1 MDSNHR
7 THKRADL
14 QSAAFNHSAT
24 SPQEFSI
31 MPKQFFDVNGSAI
44 LSAHCCRMDKL
55 EESTSRLAMPGMP
68 GPLPWW
74 GISKII

>member
-24 SPQEFSI
+24 SPQEFNI
-31 MPKQFFDVNGSAI
+31 MPKQFFDVN
-44 LSAHCCRMDKL
+44 D
-55 EESTSRLAMPGMP
+55 
-68 GPLPWW
+68 
-74 GISKII
+74 